1 MVMFSFSVLSRNL
14 STISSLLQL
23 SITHGDDIVI
33 CGHITI
39 SMLWDNTAYC
49 VKLNGE
55 DLSCRTAGIKWNQL
69 VSGNVKRP
77 YYRKVST
84 DYNAI
89 ILAFALSSTET

>member
-1 MVMFSFSVLSRNL
+1 MVLFSFSVLSCNL
-14 STISSLLQL
+14 STISSLQL
-23 SITHGDDIVI
+23 SITHGDVIVI
-33 CGHITI
+33 CGHI

-55 DLSCRTAGIKWNQL
+55 DLSRRIVGIKWNQL
-69 VSGNVKRP
+69 VSENVKRP